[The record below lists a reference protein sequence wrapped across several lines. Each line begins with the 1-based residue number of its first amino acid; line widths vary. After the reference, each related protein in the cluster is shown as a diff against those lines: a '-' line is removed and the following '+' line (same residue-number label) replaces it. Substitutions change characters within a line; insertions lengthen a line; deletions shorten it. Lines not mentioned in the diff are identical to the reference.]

1 MSFEAEGGELSNIE
15 RGSRMAQLG
24 PEDLEIVPGGLLS
37 GGRAKVVSNIGQ
49 DVGFDPAT
57 GERLFVPLVDETG
70 ERIVQKLAGKRM
82 GEDIGVR
89 GRGGV
94 AGLDTK
100 ASIGIYGPELSE
112 YGTSAQAKTG
122 QYTQEASQVPSLV
135 NPIPVQKT
143 TGGYF
148 AYPQQREANPAKYT
162 QEATP
167 ERKASVLLSE
177 QVRKGQ
183 VSMPQENIPY
193 YPSSVLARPVRIS
206 FPEETIKQIPVQL
219 SFPSDVVPATA
230 TAARVRVTPADQ
242 AAQQLEAY
250 MGRLQRGR
258 TSPLTSQVRIQPSLF

>member
-1 MSFEAEGGELSNIE
+1 LNVG
-15 RGSRMAQLG
+15 AQWV
-24 PEDLEIVPGGLLS
+24 EFISQEQLEVVPGGLLS
-37 GGRAKVVSNIGQ
+37 GGRARSVSNIGQ
-49 DVGFDPAT
+49 DIGFDPET
-57 GERLFVPLVDETG
+57 GERIVVPLVDETG

-82 GEDIGVR
+82 GADVGVR

-100 ASIGIYGPELSE
+100 ASIGIYGTELGE
-112 YGTSAQAKTG
+112 YGTAAQTKTG
-122 QYTQEASQVPSLV
+122 EYTQQASQVPSLV
-135 NPIPVQKT
+135 NSVPVQKT

-148 AYPQQREANPAKYT
+148 KYPQQREADPVKYT

-167 ERKASVLLSE
+167 ERIASVLLSE

-183 VSMPQENIPY
+183 LSFPKQNINS
-193 YPSSVLARPVRIS
+193 YPSSLLARPVRIN
-206 FPEETIKQIPVQL
+206 FPEETIKPSPVQL
-219 SFPSDVVPATA
+219 SLPSDVVPATA
-230 TAARVRVTPADQ
+230 AAARVRVTPADQ